1 MILTD
6 LINTDSFSKKKK
18 NNNKL
23 GSLHMFSGD
32 TGASFIHLIYLT
44 AELEDHY
51 TVNEKNEYLSA
62 LQHLDPDLKTSF

>member
-1 MILTD
+1 
-6 LINTDSFSKKKK
+6 
-18 NNNKL
+18 
-23 GSLHMFSGD
+23 MFSGD